1 MLMTSVLQ
9 IPIPVGMPAHNYN
22 SWHISLTAHHLT
34 TTTTTPFCATGE
46 LCTVG
51 ITLLAKN
58 WAEPTNY
65 AVLANMF
72 LLVHAVA
79 TEIKMFSVFAF
90 KICKVI
96 DSNFKLTFS
105 FELKQDVQVMVTA
118 LK

>member
-1 MLMTSVLQ
+1 MLMTSVLE
-9 IPIPVGMPAHNYN
+9 ISIPVGMPAHN
-22 SWHISLTAHHLT
+22 SWHISLTAYHLTT

-58 WAEPTNY
+58 WADPTSY
-65 AVLANMF
+65 AVPANMF

-79 TEIKMFSVFAF
+79 TEIKMFSGFVF

-96 DSNFKLTFS
+96 DSNFKLSSS
-105 FELKQDVQVMVTA
+105 FELKQDIQVMVVV